1 VSSRSEIVAAAL
13 ALADERGLEQ
23 VSMRALAHRLGVG
36 TMSLYH
42 YVHGKDE
49 LLTAMSDAVAA
60 ELVVPGELPPG
71 WREALTAIS
80 ERTRDAFLRHEW
92 LLDNLGRRPIATP
105 NWLRHIEQSAAAVSS
120 FADDGELAFRLVAAA
135 DDYTMGFV
143 VREISRKRWEVTNPQ
158 PFELTPELRELVD
171 SGEFPFVQRFFAEG
185 ATVER
190 PDDAFAFG
198 LQRLF
203 DGFEALSSRSRT

>member
-13 ALADERGLEQ
+13 ALADERGLEE

-42 YVHGKDE
+42 YVHGKDD
-49 LLTAMSDAVAA
+49 LLAAMSDAVAA
-60 ELVVPGELPPG
+60 ELVVPGELPQG

-92 LLDNLGRRPIATP
+92 LLDNLGRRPVATP

-120 FADDGELAFRLVAAA
+120 FADGELAFRLVGAA

-143 VREISRKRWEVTNPQ
+143 AREISRKRWEVTNPQ
-158 PFELTPELRELVD
+158 PFELTPELRALVD
-171 SGEFPFVQRFFAEG
+171 SGDFPFVQRFFAEG